1 MSTLDELI
9 ADELSATSVCKYAQ
23 VIEELGDDAA
33 KLDPLSASA
42 AERVLKR
49 AGLSVS
55 DSVIRVHRHGQ
66 CCCG

>member
-9 ADELSATSVCKYAQ
+9 ADELSATSVCKYARLT
-23 VIEELGDDAA
+23 EELGADAD

-49 AGLSVS
+49 AGLPVS
-55 DSVIRVHRHGQ
+55 DSVIRIHRRGQ